1 MKSGNNIM
9 ITTNAIKNII
19 EQNKRNIAFVIGNG
33 IHYQYKDRDLSWK
46 QLLEELSNQYIGRQN
61 IIETGLSLT
70 EFYDI
75 IELNHY
81 RKQVES
87 KIIIPN
93 KFEKIKSSESLRNL
107 DITQYNPIPIIT
119 AKGELNLNLIL
130 KTGMLDSFKRTHNE
144 LKQTSRTFYENNI
157 GDAGEVS
164 DAECISR
171 AIMVLT
177 QKNTNNIIRNEVKK
191 QVSMKF
197 SGKNGYNLKRC
208 INYIHG
214 LNVPILTT
222 NFDTD
227 IEDSVDAKQH
237 IIRGKSGEYKFTDFY
252 PWNVC
257 NCPDENL
264 DSPQDSFSIWH
275 INGIRTYPRSIRLGL
290 CDYMGCVERARKI
303 IQEKS
308 FSDYFFNVTKE
319 EWSGGNTWLSI
330 IFSKKLFIFGLGLE
344 ENEVFLR
351 WLLIQ
356 RAKFLCLY
364 NNTTVGWYF
373 GNNIS
378 EGKRFFLEQVG
389 FEVYELDDYKILY
402 DALKS

>member
-1 MKSGNNIM
+1 MKLSNNIV
-9 ITTNAIKNII
+9 IATKDIKNII

-46 QLLEELSNQYIGRQN
+46 QLLEELSNQYLGMEN
-61 IIETGLSLT
+61 IIDTGLSLT

-93 KFEKIKSSESLRNL
+93 KFEKIKSSVSLRNL
-107 DITQYNPIPIIT
+107 DITQYNPVPIIT
-119 AKGELNLNLIL
+119 AKGELNLNTDL
-130 KTGMLDSFKRTHNE
+130 LDSFKRAHNK
-144 LKQTSRTFYENNI
+144 LKQTSRTFYKNNI
-157 GDAGEVS
+157 GDADGLS
-164 DAECISR
+164 DAECIYR
-171 AIMVLT
+171 AVMILT
-177 QKNTNNIIRNEVKK
+177 QKNTNNVIRNEVKK
-191 QVSMKF
+191 LVSMKF
-197 SGKNGYNLKRC
+197 SDKNSYNLKRC
-208 INYIHG
+208 INYIYG
-214 LNVPILTT
+214 LNAPILTT

-227 IEDSVDAKQH
+227 IEDSVDAKQQ
-237 IIRGKSGEYKFTDFY
+237 IIRGKSGQYKFTDFY

-257 NCPDENL
+257 YCLEENL
-264 DSPQDSFSIWH
+264 DFPQDSFSIWH

-290 CDYMGCVERARKI
+290 CDYMGCVERARRI

-308 FSDYFFNVTKE
+308 FSDYFLNVAQE
-319 EWSGGNTWLSI
+319 EWSGNNTWLSI

-356 RAKFLCLY
+356 RAKFLYMY
-364 NNTTVGWYF
+364 NNTISGWYF

-402 DALKS
+402 DALES

>member
-1 MKSGNNIM
+1 M
-9 ITTNAIKNII
+9 ITTNAIKNIL

-46 QLLEELSNQYIGRQN
+46 QLLEELSNQYIGMQN

-93 KFEKIKSSESLRNL
+93 KSDLIKSSVSLKTL
-107 DITQYNPIPIIT
+107 DVTQYKPKQMIT
-119 AKGELNLNLIL
+119 SKGELNLN
-130 KTGMLDSFKRTHNE
+130 TGLLDSFKKAHNE
-144 LKQTSRTFYENNI
+144 LKRTSRTFYQKNI
-157 GDAGEVS
+157 GDADGIS

-171 AIMVLT
+171 AVMALT

-191 QVSMKF
+191 QVSIKF
-197 SGKNGYNLKRC
+197 SDKNRYNLKRC
-208 INYIHG
+208 INYIYG
-214 LNVPILTT
+214 LNAPILTT

-227 IEDSVDAKQH
+227 IEDSVDAKQQ
-237 IIRGKSGEYKFTDFY
+237 ILRGKSRQYKFTDFY
-252 PWNVC
+252 PWNLC

-264 DSPQDSFSIWH
+264 NSPQDSFSIWH

-290 CDYMGCVERARKI
+290 CDYMGCVERARRI

-308 FSDYFFNVTKE
+308 FSDYFHNVNQE
-319 EWSGGNTWLSI
+319 EWSGNNTWLRI

-356 RAKFLCLY
+356 RAKFLY
-364 NNTTVGWYF
+364 IFNNTISGWYF

-378 EGKRFFLEQVG
+378 DGKRFFLEQVG
-389 FEVYELDDYKILY
+389 FEVYELNDYNILY
-402 DALKS
+402 DALES